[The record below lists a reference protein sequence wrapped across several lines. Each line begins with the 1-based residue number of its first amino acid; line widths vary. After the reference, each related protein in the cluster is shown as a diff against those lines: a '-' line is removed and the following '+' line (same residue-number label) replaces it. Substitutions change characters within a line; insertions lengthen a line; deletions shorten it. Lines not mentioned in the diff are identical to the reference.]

1 MKGLFLFPAY
11 IVDVIGSALMIIM
24 AFIAFYYSYNL
35 VKLQPKKALW
45 LYIFNFCLS
54 LIAFAISRGV
64 GHIIRFVLLATG
76 NDHIWKLISPVS
88 GGLNTATF
96 IAITTLTF
104 YFFSMRSVIDRIRED
119 ANKISEINEDL
130 LKTQNE
136 LKELNFGLEKRIDE
150 RSRLLLKSEEKFRRL
165 FENSQ
170 DMIFFCEENKGIT
183 DINETG
189 ISLLGFKIKDNVI
202 QRELSDFFAER
213 INWHQFRQKLLLYGN
228 VKDFEVNFVNSQGN
242 RLSLVITANTIKDDD
257 GKIIGF
263 EGIAKDITRIKQ
275 VMSRLVQTEK
285 MVSVGQLAAGVAHEI
300 NTPLGIIL
308 GYTQLLEDDFAD
320 NKEVSETLKTIEKQT
335 KVCKRIV
342 SDLLKFSRES
352 AKKQNED
359 IDINRCLEDV
369 LSIVEHTLNMDQ
381 IYVHRS
387 FTPNLPNIYGSQE
400 KLQQVFLN
408 LITNAHHAI
417 EKDGT
422 IAISTEVTQDKKN
435 ILIKVADSGPG
446 IPQDI
451 IKNIFDAFFTT
462 KGVGKGTGLGLSL
475 SVEIIKEHNGEIFAY
490 SPPEDKNLL
499 DIGMKTVFKII
510 LPVKEDSL

>member
-1 MKGLFLFPAY
+1 MHNLSLAPVY
-11 IVDVIGSALMIIM
+11 LVDVIGSMLMVVF
-24 AFIAFYYSYNL
+24 ASVAFYYSYNL
-35 VKLQPKKALW
+35 MKLQPKKVLW

-54 LIAFAISRGV
+54 LIAFALSRGF
-64 GHIIRFVLLATG
+64 GHIMQFILLATG
-76 NDHIWKLISPVS
+76 NRHIWKLLSPFS

-96 IAITTLTF
+96 IAITTITI
-104 YFFSMRSVIDRIRED
+104 YFFSMRTVIERIKDD
-119 ANKISEINEDL
+119 ANKMSEINEDL

-136 LKELNFGLEKRIDE
+136 LKELNIGLERRIEE
-150 RSRLLLKSEEKFRRL
+150 RSKLLLKSEEKFRRL

-170 DMIFFCEENKGIT
+170 DMIFFCEEEKGIT

-189 ISLLGFKIKDNVI
+189 ISLLGFKVKNNLIHK
-202 QRELSDFFAER
+202 ELSDFFAER
-213 INWHQFRQKLLLYGN
+213 INWHQFKQKLLLYGN
-228 VKDFEVNFVNSQGN
+228 VKDFEVNFVNSEGQ

-257 GKIIGF
+257 GNVIGF

-352 AKKQNED
+352 TKKQNED

-387 FTPNLPNIYGSQE
+387 FAPNLPLIFGSQE

-408 LITNAHHAI
+408 IITNAHHAI

-422 IAISTEVTQDKKN
+422 IAILTEVTQDKKN
-435 ILIKVADSGPG
+435 ILINVADSGPG
-446 IPQDI
+446 IPSEI

-490 SPPEDKNLL
+490 SPPEDKVLL
-499 DIGMKTVFKII
+499 DIGMKTVFKIS
-510 LPVKEDSL
+510 LPVKEVKG